1 MTELD
6 RLADE
11 FWDASLRADPVQGTA
26 FGDHRYSDRLSDIS
40 VEGRAALARRFADV
54 RARALATAV
63 PDDAEAALTRVAL
76 IEAID
81 GELATL
87 AADAVAYTVDAMSG
101 PQASFMDIP
110 SYQPLR
116 SADDA
121 AAMLGRWR
129 AMGPWIDE
137 LVVQL
142 RRGLSEGRAPV
153 AGSVRRV
160 ISQLDALLARPV
172 GDWPLLEPVG
182 AAPAAASA
190 ALGDGWAADLT
201 AAIRDGLR
209 PAFARYREF
218 LRGEVLAAARDEDR
232 VGICHLPGGGE
243 TYGRLARAHTTLDR
257 SPEELHAVGLAEI
270 ERIDAEIT
278 ELGGRVLG
286 TGGLAATLAALRG
299 DPSVHFSTADEVAA
313 VAEQSLARALAAI
326 PAWFARLPQAACE
339 VVRMLPHEEEH
350 STIAY
355 YRDPARDGSRPGRYY
370 INTSAPT
377 TRPRYEA
384 EALAF
389 HEAVPG
395 HHLQVA
401 IGQELA
407 HLPSF
412 RRHAETTAFV
422 EGWGLYSERLADE
435 MGLYSGDLDRIGM
448 LSFDAWRASRL
459 VVDTGI
465 HAFGWPRQRAIDFM
479 AAHTALGLNN
489 IANEVDRYIGW
500 PGQALAYKV
509 GQLEIRALRA
519 DAEAALGSAF
529 DIRRFHDAVLGHGAL
544 PLAVLRDSVRM
555 DLGLVLDLD
564 LGLG

>member
-1 MTELD
+1 MTTGVTGEID

-11 FWDASLRADPVQGTA
+11 FWDASLQADPVQGTA
-26 FGDHRYSDRLSDIS
+26 YGEHRYGDRLPDIT
-40 VEGRAALARRFADV
+40 VEGRAAMARRFADL
-54 RARALATAV
+54 RERALGTAV
-63 PDDAEAALTRVAL
+63 PGDHEAALTRVAL

-87 AADAVAYTVDAMSG
+87 AADAVAHTVDAMSG
-101 PQASFMDIP
+101 PQAMFMDIP

-116 SADDA
+116 SAEDA
-121 AAMLGRWR
+121 GAMLGRWR

-142 RRGLSEGRAPV
+142 RRGLGEGRSPV

-172 GDWPLLEPVG
+172 ADWPLLEP
-182 AAPAAASA
+182 AAA
-190 ALGDGWAADLT
+190 ALPEHGDSWAADLT

-218 LRGEVLAAARDEDR
+218 LTGEALPAARGEDR
-232 VGICHLPGGGE
+232 VGICHLPSGAD
-243 TYGRLARAHTTLDR
+243 TYARLARAHTTLDR

-286 TGGLAATLAALRG
+286 TADLAATLAALRG
-299 DPSVHFSTADEVAA
+299 DPSVHFSTADDVAT
-313 VAEQSLARALAAI
+313 VAEQSLARAVAAI
-326 PAWFARLPQAACE
+326 PAWFGRLPQAGCE

-355 YRDPARDGSRPGRYY
+355 YRDPSRDDSRPGRYY

-401 IGQELA
+401 IAQELE
-407 HLPSF
+407 HLPAF
-412 RRHAETTAFV
+412 RRHGETTAFV
-422 EGWGLYSERLADE
+422 EGWGLYAERLADE
-435 MGLYSGDLDRIGM
+435 MGLYSSDLMRLGM
-448 LSFDAWRASRL
+448 VSADAWRACRL
-459 VVDTGI
+459 VVDTGL
-465 HAFGWPRQRAIDFM
+465 HALGWTRQQAVDYMHQWSAIDEPSVQV
-479 AAHTALGLNN
+479 
-489 IANEVDRYIGW
+489 EVDRYIGM

-509 GQLEIRALRA
+509 GQREIFRLR
-519 DAEAALGSAF
+519 DKAEIALGDRF
-529 DIRRFHDAVLGHGAL
+529 EIKDFHDVCLGSGNITL
-544 PLAVLRDSVRM
+544 PILD
-555 DLGLVLDLD
+555 DLVEAWLKGGSD
-564 LGLG
+564 

>member
-1 MTELD
+1 MGEMGEID

-11 FWDASLRADPVQGTA
+11 FWDASLQADPVQGTA
-26 FGDHRYSDRLSDIS
+26 YGEHRYGDRLPDIT
-40 VEGRAALARRFADV
+40 VEGRAALGRRFADM
-54 RARALATAV
+54 RARALAAAV
-63 PDDAEAALTRVAL
+63 PDDHEAALTRLAL
-76 IEAID
+76 IEALD

-87 AADAVAYTVDAMSG
+87 AADAVAHTVDAMSG
-101 PQASFMDIP
+101 PQAMFMDIP

-116 SADDA
+116 SEEDA
-121 AAMLGRWR
+121 AAMLARWR
-129 AMGPWIDE
+129 AMGPWMGE
-137 LVVQL
+137 LVTQL
-142 RRGLSEGRAPV
+142 RRGLDEGRAPV

-172 GDWPLLEPVG
+172 TDWPLLEPAA
-182 AAPAAASA
+182 AAPAG
-190 ALGDGWAADLT
+190 LGADWAADLA

-218 LRGEVLAAARDEDR
+218 LAGEALPAARDEDR
-232 VGICHLPGGGE
+232 VGICHLPGGAE
-243 TYGRLARAHTTLDR
+243 TYARLARAHTTLDR
-257 SPEELHAVGLAEI
+257 SPEELHDVGLAEI

-278 ELGGRVLG
+278 ELGSRVLG
-286 TGGLAATLAALRG
+286 TADLAATLAALRG
-299 DPSVHFSTADEVAA
+299 DPSVHFSTADEVATA
-313 VAEQSLARALAAI
+313 AEQSLARAVAAI
-326 PAWFARLPQAACE
+326 PAWFGRLPQAACE

-355 YRDPARDGSRPGRYY
+355 YRDPPRDGSRPGRYY

-401 IGQELA
+401 IGQELE
-407 HLPSF
+407 HLPAF
-412 RRHAETTAFV
+412 RRHGETTAFV
-422 EGWGLYSERLADE
+422 EGWGLYSERLSDE

-459 VVDTGI
+459 VVDTGM
-465 HAFGWPRQRAIDFM
+465 HAFGWPRRRAIDFM

-489 IANEVDRYIGW
+489 IANEVDRDIGW

-509 GQLEIRALRA
+509 GQLEIRALRT
-519 DAEAALGSAF
+519 DAEVAVGAAF

-544 PLAVLRDSVRM
+544 PLAVLRESVRM
-555 DLGLVLDLD
+555 DLGLA
-564 LGLG
+564 LGLV